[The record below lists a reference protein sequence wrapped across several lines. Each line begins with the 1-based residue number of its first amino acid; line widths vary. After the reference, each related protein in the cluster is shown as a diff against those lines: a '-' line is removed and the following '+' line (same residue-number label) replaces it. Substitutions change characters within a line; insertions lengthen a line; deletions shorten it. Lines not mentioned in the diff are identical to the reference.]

1 MAHASYYNP
10 ALDGTAAPVAGS
22 SFLKAFRVNFSN
34 WRRRINTRQQ
44 LRNLPD
50 YLLDDIGITRY
61 DIENYKFHH

>member
-10 ALDGTAAPVAGS
+10 ALDGTAAPVAGKG
-22 SFLKAFRVNFSN
+22 FLKALWVNFSS
-34 WRRRINTRQQ
+34 WLRRIETRRQ

-61 DIENYKFHH
+61 EIENYKFHK